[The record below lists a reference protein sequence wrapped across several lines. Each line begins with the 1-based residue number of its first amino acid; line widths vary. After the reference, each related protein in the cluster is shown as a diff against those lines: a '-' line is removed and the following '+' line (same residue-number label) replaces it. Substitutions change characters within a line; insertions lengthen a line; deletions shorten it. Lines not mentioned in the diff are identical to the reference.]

1 MKNNMNANKLSGSLK
16 AAILIHA
23 MGRPAASR
31 LLSRLTEEEVG
42 LVNQHLDQLGTISPD
57 VVEQV
62 AREFT
67 NLAQRVKRKLEKIK
81 SSTDKTQRQLQTS
94 VTSESELSG
103 LKAILSLSAD
113 EIFDLVKDEH
123 PQTISIILIHLDT
136 TVASD
141 VISKL
146 PDEIK
151 ADVAVRVTSLDK
163 VNADMVEEIND
174 AIKEILKSKKTV
186 VSKVSGGVDRLAEM
200 LNQADEISSELILN
214 EIEESDA
221 ELAAEIKQKMF
232 VFEDLILVDDR
243 GFQKLLRKIETVELA
258 VALKAA
264 SEEVKE
270 KVFRNMSERAG
281 EMLQEE
287 IEDMGPVRM
296 KEVVDSQQRITAII
310 QEMETRGELIISGRR
325 GEEII
330 T

>member
-1 MKNNMNANKLSGSLK
+1 M
-16 AAILIHA
+16 
-23 MGRPAASR
+23 
-31 LLSRLTEEEVG
+31 SRLTEEEVRR
-42 LVNQHLDQLGTISPD
+42 VNQHLDQLGTISPE

-67 NLAQRVKRKLEKIK
+67 NLAQRVKRKLAQMG
-81 SSTDKTQRQLQTS
+81 SSTDKTRSPHQS
-94 VTSESELSG
+94 PGASESEFSG

-136 TVASD
+136 AVASD
-141 VISKL
+141 IISKL

-151 ADVAVRVTSLDK
+151 ADVAVRVTSLNK

-174 AIKEILKSKKTV
+174 ALKDILKNKKTV
-186 VSKVSGGVDRLAEM
+186 VSDVSGGVDRLAEM

-221 ELAAEIKQKMF
+221 ELASEIKQKMF
-232 VFEDLILVDDR
+232 VFDDLILVDDR
-243 GFQKLLRKIETVELA
+243 GFQKLLRKIETAELA

-270 KVFRNMSERAG
+270 KVFKNMSERAG
-281 EMLQEE
+281 EMLNEE
-287 IEDMGPVRM
+287 MEDMGPVRM
-296 KEVVDSQQRITAII
+296 KEVVDSQQKITAII
-310 QEMETRGELIISGRR
+310 QEMDARGELIISGRR

>member
-1 MKNNMNANKLSGSLK
+1 MSGPLK

-23 MGRPAASR
+23 MGRPAAAR
-31 LLSRLTEEEVG
+31 LLNRLTEEEVAR
-42 LVNQHLDQLGTISPD
+42 VNQHLDKLGNISPD

-62 AREFT
+62 AKEFT
-67 NLAQRVKRKLEKIK
+67 DLAQRVKHRLEKMGIYADI
-81 SSTDKTQRQLQTS
+81 SPQQHQTPS
-94 VTSESELSG
+94 ASGSELPG

-123 PQTISIILIHLDT
+123 PQTISIILIHLDNA
-136 TVASD
+136 VASD

-151 ADVAVRVTSLDK
+151 ADVAVRVTSLEK
-163 VNADMVEEIND
+163 VNADMVAEIND
-174 AIKEILKSKKTV
+174 AFTEILKNKKAV

-214 EIEESDA
+214 EIEEFDA

-243 GFQKLLRKIETVELA
+243 GFQKLLRKIETAELA

-264 SEEVKE
+264 SEEVKA

-281 EMLQEE
+281 DMLREEM
-287 IEDMGPVRM
+287 EDMGPVRM
-296 KEVVDSQQRITAII
+296 REVVGSQQKITAII
-310 QEMETRGELIISGRR
+310 QEMEARGEVIISGRR
-325 GEEII
+325 GEDII